1 MAQKFRNASIYLEGK
16 KAGNASKA
24 TLDMASGSED
34 YVGDGVWLGT
44 SDGVITSKLSLEQ
57 YVPLGGKPEID
68 KLLQK
73 FRQKQYINVGMGV
86 VGGKIFKWGEMKI
99 VSLKVESDMAKG
111 TLSMSCDLQGG
122 EPDIVG

>member
-1 MAQKFRNASIYLEGK
+1 VAQKFRNASIFIEGK

-34 YVGDGVWLGT
+34 YVGDGAWLGT
-44 SDGVITSKLSLEQ
+44 SDGVITCKLTLDQ

-68 KLLQK
+68 KMLEK
-73 FRQKQYINVGMGV
+73 FRAKEYINIGMGV
-86 VGGKIFKWGEMKI
+86 VGGKIFKWNEMKI

-111 TLSMSCDLQGG
+111 TLSMNAELQGG
-122 EPDIVG
+122 EPDLVG